1 MKNKTIKLLEYLYT
15 KLSGFYIVQKLNKY
29 DIESATGQRICDYT
43 PSEMLLLKDELEEKT
58 YIGDDWTTVI
68 NDFDDQL
75 ER

>member
-58 YIGDDWTTVI
+58 YNGDDWSVAI
-68 NDFDDQL
+68 NEFDDQL
-75 ER
+75 TR